1 MSFNLLSVDLTFLTT
16 VISWVSI
23 GVLAIVVILL
33 CLLSK
38 KLTTKT
44 LVLAGI
50 CLALSFGLS
59 LLKVSPV
66 TNGGSVTLASMMPIM
81 VFAAFYGFFPSVLV
95 GIIFGLL
102 QFVSGPWILTPLTF
116 VLDYILAFASIGAVG
131 LVKDLTDTNK
141 ALFIGAPI
149 AYLVRFLFH
158 FASGIIYFN
167 MGAVGAELPTSTAV
181 GYSFLYQVLYL
192 VPDFIITYGVII
204 ALLKTNT
211 VKRLEAISNR

>member
-59 LLKVSPV
+59 LFKVSPV
-66 TNGGSVTLASMMPIM
+66 TNGMMPIM

-116 VLDYILAFASIGAVG
+116 VLDFILAFASIGAVG

-167 MGAVGAELPTSTAV
+167 MGAVWAELPTSTAV